1 MIMKAMHVG
10 HPKLKPEGKSYAN
23 FIMDFGSAS
32 QSGTDIMVVR
42 SNRFLIS
49 RFRIKL
55 YFR

>member
-1 MIMKAMHVG
+1 MHIG
-10 HPKLKPEGKSYAN
+10 QPKFKPEGKSYAN

-42 SNRFLIS
+42 SDRILIS

-55 YFR
+55 CFR